1 MNDLNAQIEQIIAL
15 YDSGGDPNKVMS
27 NIIQKNPM
35 VNQLGTQYKNM
46 SEGRNPKEFLLQLAR
61 QGGVSEQNIQGLARI
76 LGVKK

>member
-15 YDSGGDPNKVMS
+15 YDSGGDPNKVIN

-61 QGGVSEQNIQGLARI
+61 QSGVSEQNIQGLARI
-76 LGVKK
+76 LGVK